1 MRAAIAR
8 DVADRV
14 TWTALLWSTSRA
26 MTAGSVMRLTM
37 ESVAIIVV
45 LIAVS
50 RSLSS
55 ATLLTPGRTAF
66 MLPSTSKS
74 ISSLVLLTARGA
86 TARGATAIML
96 LACTSMNAAGMMLL
110 ATEGISSFLVR
121 AIGTMLAPGMVLLPM
136 AEATV
141 PIMDLYIVDGTRM
154 MLCVARE
161 LV

>member
-1 MRAAIAR
+1 
-8 DVADRV
+8 
-14 TWTALLWSTSRA
+14 
-26 MTAGSVMRLTM
+26 MTAASVMRLTM
-37 ESVAIIVV
+37 ESMAIIVV

-55 ATLLTPGRTAF
+55 ATLLTPGRTSIAF

-96 LACTSMNAAGMMLL
+96 PACTSMNAAGMMLL